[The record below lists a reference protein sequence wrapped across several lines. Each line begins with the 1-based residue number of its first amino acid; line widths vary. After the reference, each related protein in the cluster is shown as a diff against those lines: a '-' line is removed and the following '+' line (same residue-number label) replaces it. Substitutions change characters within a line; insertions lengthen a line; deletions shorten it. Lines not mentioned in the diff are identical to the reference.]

1 MQIGSLAEWVSGL
14 ATAGSLFLGFT
25 ILWRDRRKSDAAE
38 ATQVV
43 AWFVN
48 HPDGS
53 VELRI
58 TNGASRPI
66 VHVIFHLAST
76 DEQGKQAALWRM
88 INVAAVL
95 ASNESSSL
103 TIPFREFHANSSY
116 PSYVQ
121 FRDANGVSWRRNVR
135 SGRLRRTK
143 VRLNWKQ
150 RLALMKSP
158 RRAITRIRVSHR
170 NWQHLGRGL
179 VLP

>member
-1 MQIGSLAEWVSGL
+1 MTMLDHMQLGSLADWVSGL

-25 ILWRDRRKSDAAE
+25 ILRRDRQKSDAAE

-43 AWFVN
+43 VWFVN
-48 HPDGS
+48 QPDGN

-66 VHVIFHLAST
+66 VHVMLHLAST
-76 DEQGKQAALWRM
+76 NEQGRQAALWRL

-95 ASNESSSL
+95 AQGEGMSL
-103 TIPFREFHANSSY
+103 TLPFDKFHANMSY

-135 SGRLRRTK
+135 SGKLRRTK
-143 VRLNWKQ
+143 GRLIWKQ
-150 RLALMKSP
+150 RLALFKSP
-158 RRAITRIRVSHR
+158 RRAIIRIRVNYR
-170 NWQHLGRGL
+170 KLQNL
-179 VLP
+179 